1 MSGRG
6 GMGLAALLVL
16 AGCEGHLDFDPNAT
30 GSGVQKSPSNAVA
43 GGTGG
48 AWGATDRPATGSGG
62 AWAAGMDATAP
73 PGATGWDA
81 GIADTN
87 PTVEQDAGSGAYG
100 DATAMEGGPA
110 VAMAVTCP
118 AGFNVLTAVFA
129 SKCGGCHGG
138 SAPTKNLD
146 LVSAGLGARLV
157 NKTSTCKSEPLLA
170 KTLTGNKAT
179 GLLFQKLAG
188 DVTGCGVR
196 MPAGAPALS
205 DVEMACVSDWA
216 VAAVNKAN
224 GVTSP

>member
-6 GMGLAALLVL
+6 AMGLAALLAL
-16 AGCEGHLDFDPNAT
+16 AGCEGHLDFDPNAIS
-30 GSGVQKSPSNAVA
+30 SGVQKSPSNAA
-43 GGTGG
+43 PGGTGG
-48 AWGATDRPATGSGG
+48 AWVAPDGAVTGSGG
-62 AWAAGMDATAP
+62 ARASGTDAAAP
-73 PGATGWDA
+73 PAATGWDA
-81 GIADTN
+81 ASPETN
-87 PTVEQDAGSGAYG
+87 STGGPGAGGGAYNDAAAG
-100 DATAMEGGPA
+100 DGGSA

-118 AGFNVLTAVFA
+118 SGFNVLTAVFA

-138 SAPTKNLD
+138 TAPTKNLD

-157 NKTSTCKSEPLLA
+157 NKTSTCKSEPLIA
-170 KTLTGNKAT
+170 KTLTGNRAT
-179 GLLFQKLAG
+179 GLLLQKLAG

>member
-1 MSGRG
+1 
-6 GMGLAALLVL
+6 MGLAALLAL
-16 AGCEGHLDFDPNAT
+16 AGCEGHLDFDPNAIS
-30 GSGVQKSPSNAVA
+30 SGVRKSPSNAA
-43 GGTGG
+43 TGGTGG
-48 AWGATDRPATGSGG
+48 AWGATDRPATGAGG
-62 AWAAGMDATAP
+62 AWAAGMNATAP
-73 PGATGWDA
+73 PAMTGWDA
-81 GIADTN
+81 GITETN
-87 PTVEQDAGSGAYG
+87 PTIDQDAGSGAHS
-100 DATAMEGGPA
+100 DAMATDGGFA

-118 AGFNVLTAVFA
+118 SGFNVLMAVFA

-138 SAPTKNLD
+138 TAPTKNLD

-157 NKTSTCKSEPLLA
+157 NKTSTCKSEPLIA
-170 KTLTGNKAT
+170 KTLTGNRAT
-179 GLLFQKLAG
+179 GLLLQKLAG